1 MTAPGWRA
9 ASSATAS
16 ERFFKCL
23 LLLGCRRPGMLR
35 PWALKGPA
43 DGAQCLPAALLGY
56 RRQPEFGG
64 HDRRRL
70 LRRPHPA
77 VVGRELDP
85 LAHRRENLGRQDFR
99 LGAVALAPVAEA
111 RRTEAIVAFDK
122 FLDPAPHEAGQPRHL
137 GAAPPLRQQPD
148 HLVVPGQ
155 RRILAFPPARLK
167 LGPGCAAGPAAR
179 RRRRHSRNARRPR
192 SPSAGRGRAARP
204 RRR

>member
-1 MTAPGWRA
+1 
-9 ASSATAS
+9 
-16 ERFFKCL
+16 
-23 LLLGCRRPGMLR
+23 MLR

-167 LGPGCAAGPAAR
+167 LGNAEMIYNLHHAR
-179 RRRRHSRNARRPR
+179 PLVPVGRHITAIR
-192 SPSAGRGRAARP
+192 SPRESSP
-204 RRR
+204 RRVN